1 METKSP
7 FEGVERLY
15 TQEGLKGLK
24 DSHVMIVGIGG
35 VGSWAAEALARTGV
49 GKITL
54 VDLDDIC
61 VSNINRQIH
70 ATSESVGKMKVHQ
83 MQKRIQAIN
92 PNAVVD
98 CVEDFFSQS
107 SMEEI
112 LSIRCDYVID
122 AIDSVKSKCL
132 LISECNKRSIP
143 LVVTGGAGGKI
154 NPSLIQESDLNRSY
168 NCRLLAQVRKRL
180 KLEHGFSRNKK
191 RKYKIPCIFSPE
203 DQILPEQSCELG
215 SSPTNI
221 NCENGFGSSVFIT
234 GTFGFMAAAR
244 VINDLALGVKND
256 D

>member
-15 TQEGLKGLK
+15 TQNGFNDLAKA
-24 DSHVMIVGIGG
+24 HVMVVGIGG
-35 VGSWAAEALARTGV
+35 VGSWAAEALARSGV
-49 GKITL
+49 GKLTL

-61 VSNINRQIH
+61 VTNINRQIH
-70 ATSESVGKMKVHQ
+70 ATSMSVGKMKVQQ
-83 MQKRIQAIN
+83 MKHRIVEIN
-92 PNAVVD
+92 PNVTVEAI
-98 CVEDFFSQS
+98 EDFFSQS
-107 SMEEI
+107 SMEDI
-112 LSIRCDYVID
+112 LSIDCDYIID

-132 LISECNKRSIP
+132 LIAECNKRSIP

-180 KLEHGFSRNKK
+180 KVEHGFSRNKK

-203 DQILPEQSCELG
+203 DQILPEKTCSTDKG
-215 SSPTNI
+215 PTNI

-244 VINDLALGVKND
+244 VINDLAMGAKND